1 MAAQVLT
8 GTGNVS
14 YTNNTGQNVRIII
27 NTFQF
32 PSAST
37 VSMSAGGSTFS
48 ATNVF
53 GFGKNFAYSSPRTSS
68 NNMYSTSDGGLPIE
82 LMLSVG
88 QSFSLSST
96 TTATGAANS
105 GNYNIVIIP
114 EAG

>member
-1 MAAQVLT
+1 
-8 GTGNVS
+8 
-14 YTNNTGQNVRIII
+14 
-27 NTFQF
+27 
-32 PSAST
+32 
-37 VSMSAGGSTFS
+37 
-48 ATNVF
+48 
-53 GFGKNFAYSSPRTSS
+53 
-68 NNMYSTSDGGLPIE
+68 MYSTSDGGLPIE